1 MRGKKSFL
9 PGAVKDTLCRSPG
22 LCDYSLKSTGKYK
35 LQRDDGCFNTAGF
48 IKLLCG
54 SQDKKMRAL

>member
-54 SQDKKMRAL
+54 SQD